1 MERWSR
7 QSTLRIV
14 LLYALFGMLWITAS
28 DRLLELLVADPHR
41 ITVIQTYKGWGFVFA
56 SAVVIYFAARREL
69 RARERAERK
78 VKESEEKYRA
88 LIENANDAILVFDAD
103 AGLVIEANKKAVALL
118 GLPVEKLVGL
128 HYSQLHP
135 PEDSEQ
141 CRRFFEDAVRQGALI
156 TDALCVFHVDGRKV
170 PVEISTSALVLGG
183 KRIVQGAFRDITVR
197 RRAEEKARIRLERL
211 DTLHAIDLI
220 ISSSLDLHVTLLN
233 FIDHVIAQFHV
244 DAADVLLLNPH
255 TLMLEYAAGRG
266 FLAEGIE
273 RTALRLGEGIAG
285 VVAKEHRGI
294 AIADLRD
301 PGSGF
306 LRSPL
311 LAGEG
316 FIAYYA
322 SPLLA
327 KGRSLGVLEILH
339 RSPLHLDDEQKSFL
353 EALAA
358 QAAIAIDNAALF
370 DELQRSNI
378 ELSLA
383 YDATLE
389 GWARALDLRSEATER
404 HTERVTEM
412 TMRLARAMGIGE
424 KELVHVRRGAL
435 LHDIGK
441 IAVPD
446 SILLKPGPLTA
457 EEQEI
462 MRRHPVHAFEM
473 LLPIAYLRPALDIP
487 YCHHER
493 WDGAGYP
500 RGLKGERIP
509 QAARIFT
516 VADVW
521 DALYATDRP
530 YRKPLPR
537 DAVRE
542 HIRSL
547 AGTHLDPKVVE
558 EFLKLEW

>member
-69 RARERAERK
+69 QARERAERK

-103 AGLVIEANKKAVALL
+103 AGLVIEANKRAVALL

-141 CRRFFEDAVRQGALI
+141 CRSFFDDAVRQGALV
-156 TDALCVFHVDGRKV
+156 TDALCVFHVNGRKV
-170 PVEISTSALVLGG
+170 PVEISTNVLTLGG

-197 RRAEEKARIRLERL
+197 RLAEENARVRLERL

-220 ISSSLDLHVTLLN
+220 ISSSLDLHITLLN
-233 FIDHVIAQFHV
+233 FIDHVLAQFHV

-255 TLMLEYAAGRG
+255 TLLLEYA
-266 FLAEGIE
+266 
-273 RTALRLGEGIAG
+273 
-285 VVAKEHRGI
+285 AKEHRGI

-446 SILLKPGPLTA
+446 SILLKAGPLTA

-509 QAARIFT
+509 LAARIFT

-547 AGTHLDPKVVE
+547 AGTHLDPKAVE